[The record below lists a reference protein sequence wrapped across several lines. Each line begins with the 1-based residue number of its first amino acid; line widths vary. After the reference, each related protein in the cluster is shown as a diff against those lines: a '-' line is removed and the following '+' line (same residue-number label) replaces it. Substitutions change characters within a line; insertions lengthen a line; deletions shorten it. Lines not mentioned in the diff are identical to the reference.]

1 MSFWDNGGS
10 LLETA
15 RSRLKKINRTQWI
28 TLFLVGLLLGVI
40 AVPTEKKT
48 GSDNRVGNAARE
60 EIQEQGNAS
69 ALEQRLQQVL
79 SGVEGVGKVQV
90 MLMTGNEKTYVIAEK
105 VGYAEPNYFSYVFK
119 KQFGMS
125 PSKYK
130 AERLEQK

>member
-1 MSFWDNGGS
+1 M
-10 LLETA
+10 
-15 RSRLKKINRTQWI
+15 
-28 TLFLVGLLLGVI
+28 GLLLGVI

-48 GSDNRVGNAARE
+48 GSDDRVGNAARE